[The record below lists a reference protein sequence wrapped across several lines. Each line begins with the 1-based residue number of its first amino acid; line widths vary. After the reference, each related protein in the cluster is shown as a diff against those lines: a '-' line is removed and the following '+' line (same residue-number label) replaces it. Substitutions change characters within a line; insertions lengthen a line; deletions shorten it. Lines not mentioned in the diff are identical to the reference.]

1 MKKYFLLIAVVGLCL
16 TSCKKCKDC
25 EVKVEVLSTSTL
37 TDADCAATSSAMG
50 GSATTCQE
58 YYDALLS
65 SSLAPATE
73 YCGDELEAAE
83 ATADVTTT
91 EYRVYWDCK

>member
-37 TDADCAATSSAMG
+37 DDAACALMG
-50 GSATTCQE
+50 DFATCQE
-58 YYDALLS
+58 YFDNLYA
-65 SSLAPATE
+65 ATAIE
-73 YCGDELEAAE
+73 YCDDDLDAVDGIDLGS
-83 ATADVTTT
+83 TTD
-91 EYRVYWDCK
+91 YRAYYDCK